1 MKNIIVI
8 SDSHEM
14 MPRDDALWQVLDEAD
29 YIIHLGD
36 GIKDINILK
45 QIYGK
50 DKVIYVLGNCDT
62 YNGEAFKI
70 VEIEG
75 VKLLLTHGHKFGVK
89 NDLTDLAF
97 ECKYQNVQYGFYG
110 HTHIA
115 KVDEIEGVTL
125 INPGSIGFGNSY
137 CYVNIAKNNLVY
149 KIVQR

>member
-1 MKNIIVI
+1 
-8 SDSHEM
+8 
-14 MPRDDALWQVLDEAD
+14 
-29 YIIHLGD
+29 
-36 GIKDINILK
+36 
-45 QIYGK
+45 
-50 DKVIYVLGNCDT
+50 
-62 YNGEAFKI
+62 
-70 VEIEG
+70 

-137 CYVNIAKNNLVY
+137 CYVNIAQNNLVY